1 MVPQK
6 RTAEGMATRAW
17 KVAEARQKRR
27 ACHSILRALA
37 AYAQRA
43 THVRSVA
50 LRRGAVSFMRR
61 AIGECVRHLC
71 AFLSYVSFHKLHKS
85 TGYP

>member
-1 MVPQK
+1 
-6 RTAEGMATRAW
+6 MATRAW